1 MELYQL
7 RSFAVVA
14 EVRHLTRAAEKLH
27 ISQPALSAQIKALED
42 ELEVPLFERT
52 SSGMVLTAA
61 GQRLLAEAEKV
72 LFAAQAL
79 RTEARALK
87 GEVDGH
93 AAVGTLSDPAFIRL
107 GEFLSA
113 TVDRHP
119 LLQLELHHE
128 ISGAAFEKVRDGQ
141 LDAAFYYGA
150 LAHPAVAGLELR
162 PVTYLVAAPAAWRDR
177 VADATSAEIA
187 ALPWILTP
195 SISSHNRL
203 VGDLFDEHGVEPTKV
218 VEADQESVISSLV
231 VSGVGLSLM
240 REDVAL
246 AKEAAGE
253 VCLWEK
259 GRATTTL
266 WFIYPQERADD
277 LVIRA
282 LLDVIRE
289 TWDLREG
296 RVPPRVKAR
305 GRKLEASR

>member
-52 SSGMVLTAA
+52 SSGMALTAA
-61 GQRLLAEAEKV
+61 GQRLLVEAEKV
-72 LFAAQAL
+72 LLAAQAL
-79 RTEARALK
+79 RNEARALK

-93 AAVGTLSDPAFIRL
+93 ASVGTLSDPAVIRL

-150 LAHPAVAGLELR
+150 LTHPAVAGLELR
-162 PVTYLVAAPAAWRDR
+162 PLTYLVAGPAAWRDR
-177 VADATSAEIA
+177 VAQASSAEIA

-203 VGDLFDEHGVEPTKV
+203 VSDLFEEHGVEPTKV

-253 VCLWEK
+253 VCLWGK

-277 LVIRA
+277 PVIRA

-289 TWDLREG
+289 VWALRQR
-296 RVPPRVKAR
+296 RVPAPTKAG
-305 GRKLEASR
+305 GRKLGASR

>member
-7 RSFAVVA
+7 RSFVVVA

-42 ELEVPLFERT
+42 ELEVALFERT
-52 SSGMVLTAA
+52 WSGMVLTAA

-72 LFAAQAL
+72 LLAAQVL
-79 RTEARALK
+79 RNEARALK
-87 GEVDGH
+87 GEVDGP

-113 TVDRHP
+113 VVERYP

-141 LDAAFYYGA
+141 LDAAFYYGP
-150 LAHPAVAGLELR
+150 LSHPAVAGLELR
-162 PVTYLVAAPAAWRDR
+162 PVTYLVAGPAAWRDR
-177 VADATSAEIA
+177 IVAASFAEVA

-203 VGDLFDEHGVEPTKV
+203 VSDLFETHGVEPAKV

-253 VCLWEK
+253 VCLWAK

-266 WFIYPQERADD
+266 RFIYPQERAADP
-277 LVIRA
+277 VIRA
-282 LLDVIRE
+282 LLDAIRE
-289 TWDLREG
+289 TWDIDARRALATA
-296 RVPPRVKAR
+296 PRTS
-305 GRKLEASR
+305 LEAQS

>member
-7 RSFAVVA
+7 RSFVAVA
-14 EVRHLTRAAEKLH
+14 EAGHVTRAAEKLH

-42 ELEVPLFERT
+42 ELEVALFERT

-72 LFAAQAL
+72 LAAAQSL
-79 RTEARALK
+79 RNDARVLK
-87 GEVDGH
+87 GEVAGR
-93 AAVGTLSDPAFIRL
+93 ASVGTLSDPGFIRL
-107 GEFLSA
+107 GELLSA
-113 TVDRHP
+113 AVDRYP

-141 LDAAFYYGA
+141 LDASFYYGE
-150 LAHPAVAGLELR
+150 LAHPAVAGLALR
-162 PVTYLVAAPAAWRDR
+162 PVVYRVAAPAAWQDR
-177 VADATSAEIA
+177 VEGADWAEIA

-195 SISSHNRL
+195 SISTHNQL
-203 VGDLFDEHGVEPTKV
+203 VGDLFRSHGLEPTKV

-246 AKEAAGE
+246 EKEAAGE
-253 VCLWEK
+253 ACLWPQ
-259 GRATTTL
+259 GRMTTTL

-277 LVIRA
+277 PVIRA
-282 LLDVIRE
+282 LLDVLRD
-289 TWDLREG
+289 TWSLRG
-296 RVPPRVKAR
+296 ARVEPLLPRAKPAR
-305 GRKLEASR
+305 R

>member
-42 ELEVPLFERT
+42 ELEVTLFERT
-52 SSGMVLTAA
+52 SIGMALTAA
-61 GQRLLAEAEKV
+61 GQRLLQEAEKV
-72 LFAAQAL
+72 LSAAQAL
-79 RTEARALK
+79 RNEARALR
-87 GEVDGH
+87 GEVAGR
-93 AAVGTLSDPAFIRL
+93 ASVGTLSDPGFIRL
-107 GEFLSA
+107 GEFLTA

-128 ISGAAFEKVRDGQ
+128 ISGAAFEKVRDGE

-150 LAHPAVAGLELR
+150 LTHPAVAGLALR
-162 PVTYLVAAPAAWRDR
+162 PMTYRVAGPAAWRDR
-177 VADATSAEIA
+177 VEEADWAEIA

-195 SISSHNRL
+195 SISSHNQL
-203 VGDLFDEHGVEPTKV
+203 VADLFRSHGVAPAKV
-218 VEADQESVISSLV
+218 VEADQESVISSLT

-246 AKEAAGE
+246 AKRAAGE
-253 VCLWEK
+253 ACLWEK

-277 LVIRA
+277 PVIRA
-282 LLDVIRE
+282 LLEVIRE
-289 TWDLREG
+289 TWALG
-296 RVPPRVKAR
+296 APPPGAKR
-305 GRKLEASR
+305 RKLEARSQ

>member
-14 EVRHLTRAAEKLH
+14 EVGHLTRAAEKLH

-42 ELEVPLFERT
+42 ELEVTLFERT

-61 GQRLLAEAEKV
+61 GQRLLPEAEKV
-72 LFAAQAL
+72 LSAAQAL
-79 RTEARALK
+79 RNEARSLR
-87 GEVDGH
+87 GEVAGR
-93 AAVGTLSDPAFIRL
+93 ASVGTLSDPAFIRL

-113 TVDRHP
+113 TVDRYP

-150 LAHPAVAGLELR
+150 LSHPAVAGLALR
-162 PVTYLVAAPAAWRDR
+162 PMTYRVAGPAAWRDK
-177 VADATSAEIA
+177 VEEADWAEIA

-195 SISSHNRL
+195 SISSHNQL
-203 VGDLFDEHGVEPTKV
+203 VGELFREHGVAPAKV
-218 VEADQESVISSLV
+218 VEADQESVISSLT

-240 REDVAL
+240 REDAAL
-246 AKEAAGE
+246 AKRAAGE
-253 VCLWEK
+253 ISLWEK

-277 LVIRA
+277 PVIRA
-282 LLDVIRE
+282 LLEVIRE
-289 TWDLREG
+289 TWALG
-296 RVPPRVKAR
+296 APPSRSAQR
-305 GRKLEASR
+305 RRLEAKSR

>member
-1 MELYQL
+1 MEIYQL
-7 RSFAVVA
+7 RAFAAVA
-14 EVRHLTRAAEKLH
+14 DAGQLTRAAEKLH

-107 GEFLSA
+107 GEFLSV

-162 PVTYLVAAPAAWRDR
+162 SEEHTSELQSRLHLVC
-177 VADATSAEIA
+177 
-187 ALPWILTP
+187 
-195 SISSHNRL
+195 RL
-203 VGDLFDEHGVEPTKV
+203 
-218 VEADQESVISSLV
+218 
-231 VSGVGLSLM
+231 
-240 REDVAL
+240 
-246 AKEAAGE
+246 
-253 VCLWEK
+253 
-259 GRATTTL
+259 
-266 WFIYPQERADD
+266 
-277 LVIRA
+277 
-282 LLDVIRE
+282 
-289 TWDLREG
+289 
-296 RVPPRVKAR
+296 
-305 GRKLEASR
+305 

>member
-79 RTEARALK
+79 RNEARALK

-93 AAVGTLSDPAFIRL
+93 ASVGTLSDPAFIRL
-107 GEFLSA
+107 GEFLST

-141 LDAAFYYGA
+141 LDAAFYYGP

-162 PVTYLVAAPAAWRDR
+162 PVTYLVAGPGAWRDR
-177 VADATSAEIA
+177 VAEASSAEIA

-253 VCLWEK
+253 VCLWGK

-277 LVIRA
+277 PVIRA

-289 TWDLREG
+289 TWALRQP
-296 RVPPRVKAR
+296 RVPAPAKAR
-305 GRKLEASR
+305 SRKVEAGG

>member
-61 GQRLLAEAEKV
+61 GQRLLSEAEKV
-72 LFAAQAL
+72 LSAAQGL
-79 RTEARALK
+79 RNEARTLK
-87 GEVDGH
+87 GEVAGR

-128 ISGAAFEKVRDGQ
+128 ISGAALEKVRDGQ
-141 LDAAFYYGA
+141 LDAAFYYGP
-150 LAHPAVAGLELR
+150 LSHPGVAGLGLR
-162 PVTYLVAAPAAWRDR
+162 PVTYLVAGPAAWRDR
-177 VADATSAEIA
+177 VAEASAAEIA

-195 SISSHNRL
+195 SISSHNQL
-203 VGDLFDEHGVEPTKV
+203 VVDLFHAHGVEPTKV

-246 AKEAAGE
+246 AKQAAGE
-253 VCLWEK
+253 VCLWGK
-259 GRATTTL
+259 GKATTTL

-277 LVIRA
+277 PVIRA

-289 TWDLREG
+289 TWELREG
-296 RVPPRVKAR
+296 RVPPRAKAR
-305 GRKLEASR
+305 GGKLEARS

>member
-27 ISQPALSAQIKALED
+27 VSQPALSAQIKALED

-52 SSGMVLTAA
+52 SSGMVLTAV
-61 GQRLLAEAEKV
+61 GQRLLVEAEKV

-79 RTEARALK
+79 RNEARALR

-93 AAVGTLSDPAFIRL
+93 ASVGTLSDPTFIRL

-119 LLQLELHHE
+119 LLQVELHHE

-177 VADATSAEIA
+177 VAEAGSTEIA

-203 VGDLFDEHGVEPTKV
+203 VIDLFHEHGVEPTKV

-253 VCLWEK
+253 VCLWKK

-277 LVIRA
+277 PVVQA
-282 LLDVIRE
+282 LLDVIRD
-289 TWDLREG
+289 TWALRQR
-296 RVPPRVKAR
+296 RVPAPAKAR
-305 GRKLEASR
+305 GRRLEPSR

>member
-7 RSFAVVA
+7 RSFVAVA

-42 ELEVPLFERT
+42 ELGVTLFERT
-52 SSGMVLTAA
+52 STGMVLSAA
-61 GQRLLAEAEKV
+61 GERLLPAVEQV
-72 LFAAQAL
+72 LSAAQAL
-79 RTEARALK
+79 WNQARSLT
-87 GEVDGH
+87 GEITGH
-93 AAVGTLSDPAFIRL
+93 PAVGTLSDPAFIRL
-107 GEFLSA
+107 GEFLNA
-113 TVDRHP
+113 TRARYP
-119 LLQLELHHE
+119 LLRLELHHE
-128 ISGAAFEKVRDGQ
+128 ISGAAFEKVRDGE

-150 LAHPAVAGLELR
+150 LSHPAVAGLPLR
-162 PVTYLVAAPAAWRDR
+162 PMTYRVAGPAAWREK
-177 VADATSAEIA
+177 VEQADWEEIA

-203 VGDLFDEHGVEPTKV
+203 VAELFGERGVAPTKV

-246 AKEAAGE
+246 AKRAAGE

-259 GRATTTL
+259 GRAATTL

-277 LVIRA
+277 PVIRA
-282 LLDVIRE
+282 LLDAIRA
-289 TWDLREG
+289 TWGLRAEPAA
-296 RVPPRVKAR
+296 PPAR
-305 GRKLEASR
+305 ARSSKPAAER

>member
-7 RSFAVVA
+7 RGFAVVA
-14 EVRHLTRAAEKLH
+14 EVKHLTRAAEKLH

-42 ELEVPLFERT
+42 ELEVTLFERT

-61 GQRLLAEAEKV
+61 GQRLLQEAEKV
-72 LFAAQAL
+72 LSAAQAL
-79 RTEARALK
+79 RNEARSLR
-87 GEVDGH
+87 GEVAGR
-93 AAVGTLSDPAFIRL
+93 ASVGTLSDPGFIRL

-150 LAHPAVAGLELR
+150 LSHPAVAGLALR
-162 PVTYLVAAPAAWRDR
+162 PMTYRVAGPAAWRNK
-177 VADATSAEIA
+177 VAEADWAEIA

-195 SISSHNRL
+195 SISSHNQL
-203 VGDLFDEHGVEPTKV
+203 VADLFRDHGVAPTKII
-218 VEADQESVISSLV
+218 EADQESVISSLT

-246 AKEAAGE
+246 AKRATGE

-266 WFIYPQERADD
+266 WFIHPQERADD
-277 LVIRA
+277 PVIRA
-282 LLDVIRE
+282 LLEVIRE
-289 TWDLREG
+289 TWAPGAAPSRSAK
-296 RVPPRVKAR
+296 R
-305 GRKLEASR
+305 RKPEAKNG

>member
-42 ELEVPLFERT
+42 ELEVTLFERT
-52 SSGMVLTAA
+52 SSGMALTAA

-79 RTEARALK
+79 RNEARALK
-87 GEVDGH
+87 GRVDGQ
-93 AAVGTLSDPAFIRL
+93 ASVGTLSDPGFIRL

-113 TVDRHP
+113 TVDRYP
-119 LLQLELHHE
+119 LLRLELHHE

-150 LAHPAVAGLELR
+150 LSHPTVAGLELR
-162 PVTYLVAAPAAWRDR
+162 AMTYVVAGPAAWRDR
-177 VADATSAEIA
+177 VAEAGSAEIA

-203 VGDLFDEHGVEPTKV
+203 VRDLFREHGVEPSKV

-246 AKEAAGE
+246 EKEAAGE
-253 VCLWEK
+253 VCLWPK

-277 LVIRA
+277 PVIRA
-282 LLDVIRE
+282 LRDVIRE
-289 TWDLREG
+289 TWELPDRRLL
-296 RVPPRVKAR
+296 PRTR
-305 GRKLEASR
+305 GRKLEARS

>member
-14 EVRHLTRAAEKLH
+14 EVKHLTRAAEKLH

-42 ELEVPLFERT
+42 ELEVALFERT
-52 SSGMVLTAA
+52 SSGMTLTAA

-72 LFAAQAL
+72 LLAAQGL
-79 RTEARALK
+79 RNEARVLR

-113 TVDRHP
+113 TVDRYP

-150 LAHPAVAGLELR
+150 LAHPTVAGLELR
-162 PVTYLVAAPAAWRDR
+162 PVTYLVAGPAAWRDR
-177 VADATSAEIA
+177 VAEGTSAEVA

-203 VGDLFDEHGVEPTKV
+203 VAELFQEHGVEPTKV
-218 VEADQESVISSLV
+218 AEADQESVISSLV
-231 VSGVGLSLM
+231 VSGVGLALM

-253 VCLWEK
+253 VCVWTK
-259 GRATTTL
+259 GKATTTL
-266 WFIYPQERADD
+266 WFIYPQERAADP
-277 LVIRA
+277 VIRA
-282 LLDVIRE
+282 LLDVLRE
-289 TWDLREG
+289 TWEIRERRAPPAVQG
-296 RVPPRVKAR
+296 RRLEAR
-305 GRKLEASR
+305 G

>member
-42 ELEVPLFERT
+42 ELEVALFERT
-52 SSGMVLTAA
+52 SSGMALTAA

-79 RTEARALK
+79 RNEARALK

-119 LLQLELHHE
+119 LLQVELHHE
-128 ISGAAFEKVRDGQ
+128 ISGAAFEKVREGQ
-141 LDAAFYYGA
+141 LDAAFYYGP

-162 PVTYLVAAPAAWRDR
+162 PVTYLVAGPAAWRDR
-177 VADATSAEIA
+177 VAEAGSAEIA

-253 VCLWEK
+253 VCLWPQ

-266 WFIYPQERADD
+266 WFIYPQERAEDP
-277 LVIRA
+277 VIAA

-289 TWDLREG
+289 IWALRQ
-296 RVPPRVKAR
+296 RRPPANGR